1 LPADAS
7 AALGIRTG
15 GPNRKKEKK
24 HGPMPGIWEAE
35 MHREEEKWAMDR
47 SEKAEWED
55 IIVSLAS
62 SI

>member
-1 LPADAS
+1 
-7 AALGIRTG
+7 
-15 GPNRKKEKK
+15 
-24 HGPMPGIWEAE
+24 MPGIWEAE